1 MSEPIQRAF
10 ILYPFGGEAV
20 FTRMTYYPHMS
31 QQTPA
36 TVTTLKAFSDAAA
49 ALVADAKKVA
59 ATKDASAIASAKAT
73 IETTAK
79 QIETALEAS

>member
-1 MSEPIQRAF
+1 VPACGSALHSCTPLRRRGRLHPDDVLPRMSN
-10 ILYPFGGEAV
+10 
-20 FTRMTYYPHMS
+20 
-31 QQTPA
+31 QTPA

-73 IETTAK
+73 AETTAT
-79 QIETALEAS
+79 QIETALEAN